1 MKRMLF
7 LVLFLAI
14 GVHVPAQK
22 VVAITLEW
30 DDEGIEGVFSLPPY
44 NFDGTYSVVIR
55 NIKDID
61 MIMDTLGKLKA
72 VEKYASIDT
81 RGRFLIFYDNDTAD
95 CIYFSYLLIYGK
107 SKVLEFSPSFIL
119 TLNKI
124 VKKHNKKGFWPS
136 RCAYF
141 LRRQAMDK
149 KGS

>member
-1 MKRMLF
+1 MLFLF
-7 LVLFLAI
+7 LVLVFT
-14 GVHVPAQK
+14 VHVPAQK

-30 DDEGIEGVFSLPPY
+30 DDDGIEGVFALPPY
-44 NFDGTYSVVIR
+44 NFDGTYSVIIR
-55 NIKDID
+55 NMKDVD
-61 MIMDTLGKLKA
+61 MIMDTFGKLKA

-95 CIYFSYLLIYGK
+95 CIYFSYLLIYIK

-124 VKKHNKKGFWPS
+124 VKKYNKKGFWPS
-136 RCAYF
+136 TCAYY